1 MKEKNVNRLQSVSV
15 EAGMVLAAT
24 YTGGNVIRVDLSDVV
39 RRLEI
44 FAPLDLRREFRR
56 AAVVDFGWAVEWPC
70 GASLDSDRLLEMSL
84 EQQGQVANVD
94 FRRWQDRHQLSLT
107 DAAKAIGLTRR
118 TVSQYRTGARP
129 VPRTVTLACKGW
141 DLEHGRAKRGR
152 ATRGVKLGAQPPS
165 RISHRSEK

>member
-1 MKEKNVNRLQSVSV
+1 MNQKNANRLQSIGI
-15 EAGMVLAAT
+15 EASMVLSAT
-24 YTGGNVIRVDLSDVV
+24 YTGGNTIRVDLADVV
-39 RRLEI
+39 RRLRA
-44 FAPLDLRREFRR
+44 FAPLESRREFRR

-70 GASLDSDRLLEMSL
+70 GASLDSDRLLEMAL
-84 EQQGQVANVD
+84 EQQGQGANVD

-141 DLEHGRAKRGR
+141 EMEQDRPKRGR
-152 ATRGVKLGAQPPS
+152 ARETGDAARSVRG
-165 RISHRSEK
+165 

>member
-1 MKEKNVNRLQSVSV
+1 MREKNANRLQSVSA

-24 YTGGNVIRVDLSDVV
+24 YTGGNTIHVDLSDVA
-39 RRLEI
+39 RRLEA
-44 FAPLDLRREFRR
+44 FAPLESRREFRR
-56 AAVVDFGWAVEWPC
+56 AAVADFGWGVEWPC
-70 GASLDSDRLLEMSL
+70 GASLDSDRLLEMAL

-129 VPRTVTLACKGW
+129 VPRTVSLACKGW
-141 DLEHGRAKRGR
+141 ETEQCRPKSGRVKKSHDP
-152 ATRGVKLGAQPPS
+152 TRSAQG
-165 RISHRSEK
+165 

>member
-1 MKEKNVNRLQSVSV
+1 MKAKNANRLQSVIV
-15 EAGMVLAAT
+15 ETGMVLVAT
-24 YTGGNVIRVDLSDVV
+24 YTGGNTIRVDLTDVAQ
-39 RRLEI
+39 RLGV
-44 FAPLDLRREFRR
+44 FAPLESRREFRR

-84 EQQGQVANVD
+84 EQSGHAANVD

-107 DAAKAIGLTRR
+107 DAATAIGLTRR

-141 DLEHGRAKRGR
+141 ELEQGRANRGR
-152 ATRGVKLGAQPPS
+152 AGKTNDTA
-165 RISHRSEK
+165 HAA

>member
-15 EAGMVLAAT
+15 EAGMVLSAI
-24 YTGGNVIRVDLSDVV
+24 YTGGNTIRVDLTDVAQ
-39 RRLEI
+39 RLEV
-44 FAPLDLRREFRR
+44 FAPLESRREFRR

-70 GASLDSDRLLEMSL
+70 GASLDSDRLLEMAL

-107 DAAKAIGLTRR
+107 EAAKAIGLTRR

-141 DLEHGRAKRGR
+141 ELEQGRQKHGRASETGN
-152 ATRGVKLGAQPPS
+152 AAHSAQ
-165 RISHRSEK
+165 R

>member
-1 MKEKNVNRLQSVSV
+1 MRAKNVNRLQSVNV
-15 EAGMVLAAT
+15 ETGMVLTAT
-24 YTGGNVIRVDLSDVV
+24 YTSGNSIRVDLSDVAH
-39 RRLEI
+39 RLEA
-44 FAPLDLRREFRR
+44 FAPLESRREFRR
-56 AAVVDFGWAVEWPC
+56 AALADFGWGVEWPC
-70 GASLDSDRLLEMSL
+70 GASLDSDRLLEMAL

-141 DLEHGRAKRGR
+141 EMEQSRPKRGR
-152 ATRGVKLGAQPPS
+152 ARIARDTTSSSARG
-165 RISHRSEK
+165 